1 MTTKQVI
8 EMALAYKDMS
18 KAELAGKL
26 GWSKQT
32 LNARVNT
39 GKFSIEEWEAIGAA
53 MGATVQIT
61 FTFPDGAVIGKQ

>member
-8 EMALAYKDMS
+8 EMALAYKHMS
-18 KAELAGKL
+18 KAELASKL

-39 GKFSIEEWEAIGAA
+39 GKFSVEEWEAIGAA